1 MSYRLWGRLWGFVL
15 AFGISLGLAGCAFR
29 DYHAERSQAV
39 RDRMSGRPVTE
50 TIGYLGP
57 PDSAITVSGKKY
69 YSWKHDD
76 GYTTSDSPPVY
87 IPLSCKLAVTAGPD
101 DIVERA
107 VFLGNRGACAYFL
120 DYLPG

>member
-1 MSYRLWGRLWGFVL
+1 MYSRFWHVAL
-15 AFGISLGLAGCAFR
+15 ALALGLGLAGCAFR
-29 DYHAERSQAV
+29 DYHTERSQAV
-39 RDRMSGRPVTE
+39 RERMSGRPVAE
-50 TIGYLGP
+50 PIGYLGP

-76 GYTTSDSPPVY
+76 GYTTGDTPPVY
-87 IPLSCKLAVTAGPD
+87 IPLTCKLSVTVGPD
-101 DIVERA
+101 DIVEHA